1 MRFTTADA
9 ELAIILIVPLLA
21 WAWAAFC
28 GAMKR
33 QADTAARLE
42 RLCAGGILRRV
53 A

>member
-1 MRFTTADA
+1 MRITTADA

-33 QADTAARLE
+33 QADTAARFK
-42 RLCAGGILRRV
+42 RLVEWGILK
-53 A
+53 